1 MTDIK
6 LIIAG
11 IVAAIVLIAGGVLWY
26 EHHEVTALTKANAT
40 DTSTIAAQAQSVSDA
55 HATVVTQEKSAAITV
70 NTLNQAASDTAATA
84 ATVTTINTSRKTQE
98 QQIEEAYAQIPGVTK
113 GASGTSTT
121 KTPAKVIT
129 VGKTTINT
137 GTVSEATALST
148 VRIKSMWQ
156 TYCQLNASDADAA
169 ACATNQ

>member
-55 HATVVTQEKSAAITV
+55 HAT
-70 NTLNQAASDTAATA
+70 NQAASDTAATA